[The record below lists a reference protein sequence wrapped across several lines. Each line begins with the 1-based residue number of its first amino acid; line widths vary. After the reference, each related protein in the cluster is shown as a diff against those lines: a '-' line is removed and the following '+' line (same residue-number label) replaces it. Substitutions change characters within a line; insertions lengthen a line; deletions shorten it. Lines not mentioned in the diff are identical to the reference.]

1 MMRKAVA
8 VLVVFAIAIVP
19 VGFAWDYSGQ
29 ASASYGSSDGACIF
43 VETYTYDGGEYT
55 ESDILV
61 NKAGVTKTGNTYTLS
76 ADSELLTP
84 SNLYIYIHSI
94 GYNGSV
100 VVSCDLSV
108 AGVGSCS
115 AALDGSALTERTVSQ
130 GYHSFAV
137 YFSGSYSGNTMPQSD
152 VTVTVSVSAISTQG
166 AYTHGSDAVRLK
178 ATSAATVLE
187 IMEESN
193 PEIVS
198 SEDYTFSS
206 TTSTNHGNNY
216 PAVGVQNENNNQNG
230 IADNQGNIDVQITV
244 PAGPSFVLYLRT
256 SGSNTFQLTMSK
268 GSEILV
274 SGTVTFNSGIGT
286 SGYYLSSHSS
296 DGSSSGYFY
305 SSLNAVNS
313 NNAWMSGDSQDISI
327 VILTED
333 GQSASR
339 NLKMDIVFKK
349 ES

>member
-1 MMRKAVA
+1 MRKAIP
-8 VLVVFAIAIVP
+8 VLIVCAIVLTP
-19 VGFAWDYSGQ
+19 CAYALDYVGG
-29 ASASYGSSDGACIF
+29 ASVSCGSSDGSCIF
-43 VETYTYDGGEYT
+43 VESYVYENGDYA
-55 ESDILV
+55 ESPILLE
-61 NKAGVTKTGNTYTLS
+61 KAGVTKTGNTYTLS
-76 ADSELLTP
+76 ANSVRLSP
-84 SNLYIYIHSI
+84 SDLYLYIHSV
-94 GYNGSV
+94 GYDGDV
-100 VVSCDLSV
+100 VVSCSFSIV
-108 AGVGSCS
+108 GVGSCS
-115 AALDGSALTERTVSQ
+115 ATLDGTTLTERTVSM

-137 YFSGSYSGNTMPQSD
+137 FFSGSYSGNAMPESEI
-152 VTVTVSVSAISTQG
+152 TVEISVSAVSTG
-166 AYTHGSDAVRLK
+166 AYLCSSDGVRLK

-216 PAVGVQNENNNQNG
+216 PAVGVQNEYNNQNG

-256 SGSNTFQLTMSK
+256 SGNNTFQLTMSK

-305 SSLNAVNS
+305 SSINAVNN

-327 VILTED
+327 VILTGD

-349 ES
+349 ET